1 MAVLVVGCLER
12 IRAAVLCRQGRLRR
26 VARLRWCRWCPGE
39 VRHPRGEG
47 YYSDAAAF
55 EAIAGALDDSAIE
68 VVAVALTAP
77 ESGFGYELL
86 IPQGLNGPC
95 VYAEVQLGAGLV
107 LGRNF
112 HYRESRVKS

>member
-1 MAVLVVGCLER
+1 MGVLVIGCPER
-12 IRAAVLCRQGRLRR
+12 VRIAVLCRQGGLRR
-26 VARLRWCRWCPGE
+26 IARLRWCRWCPGE
-39 VRHPRGEG
+39 VRNPRGGG

-68 VVAVALTAP
+68 VLAVALAAP

-86 IPQGLNGPC
+86 IPQGVNGRC
-95 VYAEVQLGAGLV
+95 VYAEVQLGAALV

-112 HYRESRVKS
+112 HYAESRVKS